1 MFIQKNNLFAMKI
14 VLLIFRLL
22 VGVLF
27 VFSGF
32 VKLVDPVGTQ
42 IKLEEYFQ
50 VFSEDIAGFFSYL
63 IPVALPLSVLFCV
76 LEVVL
81 GIALLIQYRMKITA
95 VLLLLIIVFFTF
107 LTFYSAYFNK
117 VTDCGCFGDF
127 IKLEPWHSFWKDV
140 ALLVPITLL
149 FVYRNQLKD
158 SFSFKIGSIITGIA
172 TAVCFYIAIY
182 AINHDSV
189 IDFRAYKVGTNIPKA
204 MQPSAPLR
212 FKYIMEKNG
221 KLEEFEKYPTD
232 TTYKY
237 KSMELINP
245 EAQAKI
251 KDYAL
256 WNNEGDYTQESFK
269 GNQLLIGIGKIDKA
283 KLSNMPK
290 IQQLIKDVRAK
301 YGEQVKIVAVT
312 TNDTETF
319 ENFRHEYQLD
329 IPYYFIDE
337 KVLKT
342 MTRANPSIV
351 LMQNGTIKAK
361 WHSNDT
367 PSIEELGSKMQIL

>member
-1 MFIQKNNLFAMKI
+1 MKI

-50 VFSEDIAGFFSYL
+50 VFSEDIAGFFSYF
-63 IPVALPLSVLFCV
+63 IPIALPLSVLFCV

-95 VLLLLIIVFFTF
+95 VLLLLIIAFFTF

-127 IKLEPWHSFWKDV
+127 MKLEPWHSFWKDV
-140 ALLVPITLL
+140 ALLVPITFL
-149 FVYRNQLKD
+149 FIYRNQLED
-158 SFSFKIGSIITGIA
+158 SFSFKIGSIVTGIA
-172 TAVCFYIAIY
+172 TVICFYIAIH

-189 IDFRAYKVGTNIPKA
+189 IDFRAYKVGTNIPTA

-221 KLEEFEKYPTD
+221 KIEEFEKYPTD

-237 KSMELINP
+237 KSMELVNP

-269 GNQLLIGIGKIDKA
+269 GNQLLIGIGKVDKA
-283 KLSNMPK
+283 KLSNMSR
-290 IQQLIKDVRAK
+290 IQQLIHDVRAK

-312 TNDTETF
+312 TNETETF

-342 MTRANPSIV
+342 MTRANPSII

-367 PSIEELGSKMQIL
+367 PSIEELERKM